1 MSLLEAEH
9 TAEVWDVDP
18 HPARRGWRRLV
29 GEPAA
34 VFCAAL
40 AVYVAAAVYLI
51 FVNDVIFP
59 DALSRVGNAQYVIA
73 SRDRHLAAI
82 GFVWNPLPSLVL
94 VPFIPLRYLWPQLIS
109 TGFLGALSSALFMA
123 GSASVI

>member
-9 TAEVWDVDP
+9 TAEVWA
-18 HPARRGWRRLV
+18 PAPRPAKRGWRRLV
-29 GEPAA
+29 SEPVA
-34 VFCAAL
+34 VFGVTL
-40 AVYVAAAVYLI
+40 AVYVAVAVYLI
-51 FVNDVIFP
+51 FANDVIFP

-94 VPFIPLRYLWPQLIS
+94 VPFIPLRYVW
-109 TGFLGALSSALFMA
+109 
-123 GSASVI
+123 